1 VKKLFID
8 IETSPN
14 VVYAWDLFNQ
24 NIGINQVIEE
34 TRIICV
40 AYKFDDG
47 RMQFQSEWGDGH
59 EAMIRRVW
67 SAVDVADALVHYNG
81 RSFDEKHLN
90 REFLQAGLD
99 RPSRCE
105 TIDLMLA
112 VKYQFRF
119 ASNKLA
125 QVSKQLDIGEK
136 IKTDFDLWAD
146 VLNGDEAAQAKMEKY
161 NKKDVALLVELY
173 NKMLPWID
181 RHPNVALY
189 EDNPSGVP
197 QCTRCGNPADLVKGG
212 FRHTTA
218 GKFQLYKCNACG
230 SVSRGF
236 RRLGTTPLREG

>member
-1 VKKLFID
+1 MRKLFID

-24 NIGINQVIEE
+24 NIGVNQIIEE

-47 RMQFQSEWGDGH
+47 KMQFASEWGVGH
-59 EAMIRRVW
+59 EKMIEEVW
-67 SAVDVADALVHYNG
+67 DAVDAADALVHYNG
-81 RSFDEKHLN
+81 RSFDERHLN

-112 VKYQFRF
+112 VKNQFRF

-125 QVSKQLDIGEK
+125 QISKQLDVGEK

-146 VLNGDEAAQAKMEKY
+146 VLAGDERARTLMEKY
-161 NKKDVALLVELY
+161 NRKDVQLLVDLY
-173 NKMLPWID
+173 DLILPWID
-181 RHPNVALY
+181 KHPNVALY
-189 EDNPSGVP
+189 EDSPTGEP
-197 QCTRCGNPADLVKGG
+197 QCTRCGSSDLTKEG
-212 FRHTTA
+212 FRRTTA
-218 GKFQLYKCNACG
+218 GKFQLYKCGACA
-230 SVSRGF
+230 SVSRGY
-236 RRLGTTPLREG
+236 RRLNTTPLREG